1 MIGQSFHKRPS
12 EGLRCSLKQPSSAG
26 KEKYTLLLV
35 SKGLV
40 AFFQRRRAGE
50 KRDGAT
56 WRNTAT
62 CRPQKPKRQQP
73 GRKSIVFVGFAHR
86 GLHTVDAEVN
96 RMPMRARDEGTLSKG
111 PGHTTRGPRAP
122 LQRPAEPRQHGRE
135 VREPGK
141 SGAWWAGLRSDWR
154 VLGLRAGTQ

>member
-1 MIGQSFHKRPS
+1 MQFEPANRFKERKIYTTSSDKK
-12 EGLRCSLKQPSSAG
+12 LRRVFLNRKGRGRNGMA
-26 KEKYTLLLV
+26 LL
-35 SKGLV
+35 
-40 AFFQRRRAGE
+40 
-50 KRDGAT
+50 GAT
-56 WRNTAT
+56 LPPADHRNQNA
-62 CRPQKPKRQQP
+62 RSP
-73 GRKSIVFVGFAHR
+73 GENPSFLLGFREEDCTPWMRKLR
-86 GLHTVDAEVN
+86 